1 MLTVMLAAV
10 ALLAD
15 TTPAAT
21 AAAAAPAPAAQAAA
35 AAPPAK
41 KPDDIICHKE
51 ATLGTSIPTKVCYSR
66 AEYEANKAESRR
78 TLEHIQGNIGIRG
91 N

>member
-15 TTPAAT
+15 TTPAA
-21 AAAAAPAPAAQAAA
+21 AAAPAQTAAPAAQ
-35 AAPPAK
+35 PAQQK
-41 KPDDIICHKE
+41 KPDDIVCHKE

-78 TLEHIQGNIGIRG
+78 TLEHVQNSIGIRG
-91 N
+91 Q

>member
-1 MLTVMLAAV
+1 MLSAMLAAV

-15 TTPAAT
+15 ATP
-21 AAAAAPAPAAQAAA
+21 AAAAAPAQPAAKP
-35 AAPPAK
+35 APTK
-41 KPDDIICHKE
+41 KADDIVCHKE
-51 ATLGTSIPTKVCYSR
+51 AQLGTSIPTKVCYSR

-78 TLEHIQGNIGIRG
+78 TLEHVQNNLGIRG

>member
-15 TTPAAT
+15 TTPAA
-21 AAAAAPAPAAQAAA
+21 AAAPTAAPAAQAAPA
-35 AAPPAK
+35 AKQK
-41 KPDDIICHKE
+41 KPDDIVCHKE
-51 ATLGTSIPTKVCYSR
+51 ATLGTSIPTKVCFSR

-78 TLEHIQGNIGIRG
+78 TLEHVQNNIGIAG
-91 N
+91 H

>member
-1 MLTVMLAAV
+1 MLSVMLAAV

-15 TTPAAT
+15 TTPAA
-21 AAAAAPAPAAQAAA
+21 AAAPVATPAAQAAP
-35 AAPPAK
+35 APKQK

-51 ATLGTSIPTKVCYSR
+51 AQLGTSIPTKVCYSR

-78 TLEHIQGNIGIRG
+78 TLEHVQGNIGIRG
-91 N
+91 Q

>member
-15 TTPAAT
+15 TTPAA
-21 AAAAAPAPAAQAAA
+21 AAAPAQTTAPAAQ
-35 AAPPAK
+35 PAKQK

-78 TLEHIQGNIGIRG
+78 TLEHVQNNIGIRG
-91 N
+91 Q

>member
-10 ALLAD
+10 ALLAE
-15 TTPAAT
+15 TTP
-21 AAAAAPAPAAQAAA
+21 AAAAAPAQPTTTAVEAAK
-35 AAPPAK
+35 PAK
-41 KPDDIICHKE
+41 KADDIICHKE
-51 ATLGTSIPTKVCYSR
+51 AQLGTSIPTKVCYSK

-78 TLEHIQGNIGIRG
+78 TTERMQSNMGIRG